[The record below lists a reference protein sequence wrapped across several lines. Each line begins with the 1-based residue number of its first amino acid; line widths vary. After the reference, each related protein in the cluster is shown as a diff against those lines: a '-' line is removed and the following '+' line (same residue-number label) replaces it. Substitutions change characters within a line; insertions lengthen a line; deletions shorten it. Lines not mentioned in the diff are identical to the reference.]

1 MQTYEISF
9 LPPSTNAMYRCFRGR
24 ICKSARLKMFEQQ
37 ILVHFDELDQ
47 EITMIDGKFA
57 VDVSFY
63 LKGNRD
69 TDLDNLLKALL
80 DGLEGILYKNDK
92 MITSIT
98 ARKYNKCKENKTVI
112 SIIPS
117 CDPLL
122 GQGGARP
129 QQGSG
134 VP

>member
-1 MQTYEISF
+1 MQTYELGL

-37 ILVHFDELDQ
+37 ILVYFDELEQ
-47 EITMIDGKFA
+47 EITIVDGKFA

-69 TDLDNLLKALL
+69 TDLDNLLKAML

-98 ARKYNKCKENKTVI
+98 ARKFNKCKENKTVI

-122 GQGGARP
+122 VEAGARL
-129 QQGSG
+129 QQA
-134 VP
+134 

>member
-1 MQTYEISF
+1 MQTYEFSF

-37 ILVHFDELDQ
+37 ILVHFDELEQ
-47 EITMIDGKFA
+47 EITMIDGKFD

-98 ARKYNKCKENKTVI
+98 ARKFNKCKENRTVI
-112 SIIPS
+112 SIKSSSDS
-117 CDPLL
+117 CSAVAGAPL
-122 GQGGARP
+122 
-129 QQGSG
+129 QQA
-134 VP
+134 